1 MKTNP
6 FALVAAFSLAVAGLN
21 SGCQSSSGGY
31 GGLSSPEL
39 VLTDYKQAAL
49 EIAGEL
55 VVHPSIAK
63 FEAQNGAKPR
73 LDIGRIRVA
82 TKNPVSVHQFAER
95 VMEVLLD
102 SGQITLVAHD
112 EAAVKANGLENF
124 LKDSK
129 ITLSDQADFYLEGA
143 IDQSNLRGGGKI
155 ETTYS
160 FFLRLND
167 RNRSQ
172 IWKRTHDIEKH
183 GVTNN
188 RRGGVGLF

>member
-1 MKTNP
+1 MKTNT
-6 FALVAAFSLAVAGLN
+6 FGFVAAFSLAVAGLN

-183 GVTNN
+183 GVYNN
-188 RRGGVGLF
+188 RRGRVGL